1 MIRKTQLKAHLLL
14 MLRTAE
20 EQTALMQQLLGA
32 VLPSLP
38 AIFKYQF
45 CGCSGRRR
53 QGWRCLTS
61 QVIHL
66 LEQMPWQPCQG
77 FSGTCM
83 CFSMEFGEIHGAP
96 CFVSHSSTR
105 FSHFKL
111 APFKPVAAAAAL
123 WQISGHCLPS

>member
-53 QGWRCLTS
+53 QGWRC
-61 QVIHL
+61 QVIH
-66 LEQMPWQPCQG
+66 
-77 FSGTCM
+77 
-83 CFSMEFGEIHGAP
+83 IA
-96 CFVSHSSTR
+96 SHTLSRTDP
-105 FSHFKL
+105 L
-111 APFKPVAAAAAL
+111 AAMSRAL
-123 WQISGHCLPS
+123 WILHVFLSGLLHITIFDTKFLYVTNS